1 MFLRFKH
8 RKLLK
13 EMNDITIEEKALK
26 SYRFVVNGN
35 IFEDDELLKKKLKRN
50 FFIGEKIN
58 NRCVRYGNLYI
69 YFKDNNIT
77 SIYNVKG
84 KQIPL
89 NINFKLK
96 DELDS
101 ILGI

>member
-1 MFLRFKH
+1 MFLKFKY
-8 RKLLK
+8 RKMLK
-13 EMNDITIEEKALK
+13 EMDNIHIEEKALK

-35 IFEDDELLKKKLKRN
+35 RFEDDELLQKKLKRN
-50 FFIGEKIN
+50 LVLGEKIS

-69 YFKDNNIT
+69 YHQNNNIT

>member
-1 MFLRFKH
+1 MFLKFKH

-35 IFEDDELLKKKLKRN
+35 RFENDELLQKKLKRN
-50 FFIGEKIN
+50 LVLGEKIS

-69 YFKDNNIT
+69 YHQNNNIT

>member
-1 MFLRFKH
+1 MFLKFKY
-8 RKLLK
+8 RKMLK
-13 EMNDITIEEKALK
+13 EMDKIHIEEKALR
-26 SYRFVVNGN
+26 SYKFMVNGN
-35 IFEDDELLKKKLKRN
+35 IFEDDELLQKKLKRN
-50 FFIGEKIN
+50 FFIGEKIS

-69 YFKDNNIT
+69 YHQNNNIT

-89 NINFKLK
+89 NIDFKLK